1 MFAQWIQFN
10 IGRFGKNSSINPRNP
25 DIMIKNYLLNNVH
38 RYASK
43 WLVLVIDLFLVAF
56 SFVLSYLI
64 RFNLTMNFDIDKL
77 FIQMPIIVLI
87 ALLSFLFI
95 GSYKGV
101 VRHTGVRDVYN
112 IFNAI
117 CMSSIITIF
126 MVILNRQYNYMEDF
140 TIPLSI
146 IIIHSLI
153 GFISLTASRYVFK
166 ALYENM
172 VKKYKTNINV
182 LIFGAGES
190 GIMTYNALT
199 STTKSRSRVVGYIDE
214 DRKKVGKS
222 INGVVVYGRDDLTNY
237 FIDMKEVAEIIFSI
251 HNIDSNKSRELLE
264 SLVDLPVKV
273 KIVPPVE
280 DWINGELKISQ
291 IKQVQIEDLL
301 NRVPINIKR
310 SKVSGEL
317 KDQVIIVTGG
327 AGSIGSEIVR
337 QIVHYDYKALIIIDQ
352 AESALYDL
360 QQELKQA
367 GRHNFIPLVADVRD
381 KNRMNTFFQEYK
393 PTMVFHA
400 AAYKH
405 VPLMEY
411 NSYEAIKI
419 NVAGT
424 KMMVDLSLS
433 HNVEKFVF
441 VSTDKAVNPTNVMG
455 ATKRIAEMYISCAQ
469 QQNKTKFITTRF
481 GNVLGSNGS
490 VIPLFKKQ
498 IEKGGPL
505 TVTHK
510 DVTRFFMTIPEAS
523 QLVLEAAAMG
533 AGGEIFIFDMGE
545 SVKIFDLAKNMIKL
559 SGLKYPE
566 DIDIKVTGLRP
577 GEKLY
582 EELLAN
588 GENTLPTYH
597 KKIMIGKVRDLD
609 YSKVR
614 SQIDELCV
622 TNMFFNGDTVSLM
635 KKIVPEFVSNNSEL
649 CRLDVKKS
657 ENKVDKTADE
667 IFQS

>member
-1 MFAQWIQFN
+1 
-10 IGRFGKNSSINPRNP
+10 
-25 DIMIKNYLLNNVH
+25 MIKNYLLNNVH

>member
-1 MFAQWIQFN
+1 
-10 IGRFGKNSSINPRNP
+10 
-25 DIMIKNYLLNNVH
+25 MIKNYLISNAH

-43 WLVLVIDLFLVAF
+43 WLVLAIDVLIIAL
-56 SFVLSYLI
+56 SFILSYLI
-64 RFNLTMNFDIDKL
+64 RFNLTLDFDSAKL
-77 FIQMPIIVLI
+77 FVQLPIVSII
-87 ALLSFLFI
+87 GLLAFLMT

-117 CMSSIITIF
+117 CLASILSIF
-126 MVILNRQYNYMEDF
+126 MVIVNRQFNVMEDF

-153 GFISLTASRYVFK
+153 GFIGLTASRYIFK
-166 ALYENM
+166 TMYYNV
-172 VKKYKTNINV
+172 VKKFKITKNV
-182 LIFGAGES
+182 LIYGAGES
-190 GIMTYNALT
+190 GILTYNALT
-199 STTKSRSRVVGYIDE
+199 SHTASNARVVGYID
-214 DRKKVGKS
+214 DDIKKIGKS
-222 INGVVVYGRDDLTNY
+222 INGTTVFGRDQLTPY
-237 FIDMKEVAEIIFSI
+237 FIAQKEISEIIVSI
-251 HNIDSNKSRELLE
+251 HDIHSSKLRTLVEG
-264 SLVDLPVKV
+264 LVDLPVLV

-280 DWINGELKISQ
+280 SWINGELKVSQ

-301 NRVPINIKR
+301 NRKTIDIQK
-310 SKVSGEL
+310 SKVAEEL
-317 KDQVIIVTGG
+317 KDQVILVTGG

-337 QIVHYDYKALIIIDQ
+337 QIVNFNYKALIIVDQ
-352 AESALYDL
+352 AESPLYDL
-360 QQELKQA
+360 QQELKQN
-367 GRHNFIPLVADVRD
+367 GFHNFVPIVADIRD

-393 PTMVFHA
+393 PNIVFHA

-411 NSYEAIKI
+411 NAYEAIKI

-424 KMMVDLSLS
+424 KMMVDLSLTYD
-433 HNVEKFVF
+433 VDKFVF

-455 ATKRIAEMYISCAQ
+455 ATKRIAEMYISCMHQ
-469 QQNKTKFITTRF
+469 QHKTKFITTRF

-498 IEKGGPL
+498 IEKGGPI

-510 DVTRFFMTIPEAS
+510 DITRYFMTIPEAS

-533 AGGEIFIFDMGE
+533 NGGEIFIFDMGE

-559 SGLKYPE
+559 SGLRYPE

-588 GENTLPTYH
+588 GENTLPTYN
-597 KKIMIGKVRDLD
+597 KKIMISKVRELD
-609 YSKVR
+609 YAKVR
-614 SQIDELCV
+614 SQVDELCV
-622 TNMFFNGDTVSLM
+622 SNMFFNGDTVRLM
-635 KKIVPEFVSNNSEL
+635 KEIVPEYVSNNSEF
-649 CRLDVKKS
+649 CKLDEKVETGVKPMNIQETIQK
-657 ENKVDKTADE
+657 KTIYQA
-667 IFQS
+667 

>member
-1 MFAQWIQFN
+1 MIQ
-10 IGRFGKNSSINPRNP
+10 
-25 DIMIKNYLLNNVH
+25 NYLNATAS

-43 WLVLVIDLFLVAF
+43 WLVLIVDVILVSF
-56 SFVLSYLI
+56 SFVLAYFIL
-64 RFNLTMNFDIDKL
+64 FNLTMNFDIHKL
-77 FIQMPIIVLI
+77 FVQLPFVALI
-87 ALLSFLFI
+87 SLVSFLII

-117 CMSSIITIF
+117 CLSSIITI
-126 MVILNRQYNYMEDF
+126 VIVVANRAYNFFDGF
-140 TIPLSI
+140 TVPLTI
-146 IIIHSLI
+146 IIIHSLLS
-153 GFISLTASRYVFK
+153 FIALTASRYVFK
-166 ALYENM
+166 ALYF
-172 VKKYKTNINV
+172 NIVMNNYNSASKNV
-182 LIFGAGES
+182 LIYGAGES
-190 GIMTYNALT
+190 GILTHSALT
-199 STTKSRSRVVGYIDE
+199 NASKSKVKVVGYIDK
-214 DRKKVGKS
+214 DQQKVGKH
-222 INGVVVYGRDDLTNY
+222 INGVKVYHNDALTES
-237 FIDMKEVAEIIFSI
+237 FILKKDISEVIFSI
-251 HNIDSNKSRELLE
+251 QNIDHKKLRVLVE
-264 SLVDLPVKV
+264 SLVDYPVLV
-273 KIVPPVE
+273 KIVPAVE
-280 DWINGELKISQ
+280 DWINGELKLSQ

-301 NRVPINIKR
+301 DRATIDIKNSNIAE
-310 SKVSGEL
+310 EL
-317 KDQVIIVTGG
+317 KNKTVLVTGG

-337 QIVHYDYKALIIIDQ
+337 QVCTYGYKSLIVIDQ

-360 QQELKQA
+360 QQELKQN
-367 GRHNFIPLVADVRD
+367 GFHNFIPIVADVRD
-381 KNRMNTFFQEYK
+381 KNRMNIVFQEYA
-393 PTMVFHA
+393 PNIVFHA

-424 KMMVDLSLS
+424 KVLCDLSA
-433 HNVEKFVF
+433 HYNVDKFVF

-455 ATKRIAEMYISCAQ
+455 ATKRIAEMYISCMQ
-469 QQNKTKFITTRF
+469 QLKKTKFITTRF

-505 TVTHK
+505 TVTHE

-523 QLVLEAAAMG
+523 QLVLEAGAMG
-533 AGGEIFIFDMGE
+533 EGGEIFIFDMGE

-588 GENTLPTYH
+588 GENILPTYH
-597 KKIMIGKVRDLD
+597 KKIMI
-609 YSKVR
+609 SKVR
-614 SQIDELCV
+614 ELDYTTIRSNINQLCV
-622 TNMFFNGDTVSLM
+622 SNMFFDADVVRLM
-635 KKIVPEFVSNNSEL
+635 KEIVPEYISKNSDL
-649 CRLDVKKS
+649 CKIDDQIEEKTKKNDAS
-657 ENKVDKTADE
+657 SLEKN
-667 IFQS
+667 ILQS

>member
-1 MFAQWIQFN
+1 
-10 IGRFGKNSSINPRNP
+10 
-25 DIMIKNYLLNNVH
+25 MIKNYLVNNAH

-43 WLVLVIDLFLVAF
+43 WLVLAIDVFLISVAF
-56 SFVLSYLI
+56 VMSYFI
-64 RFNLTMNFDIDKL
+64 RFNLTFNFDIEKL
-77 FIQMPIIVLI
+77 FLQFPVVTLI
-87 ALLSFLFI
+87 ALISFLVI

-117 CMSSIITIF
+117 CLSSIFTIF
-126 MVILNRQYNYMEDF
+126 MVILNRQFNMLEDF

-153 GFISLTASRYVFK
+153 GFILLVASRYVFK
-166 ALYENM
+166 TSYDNL
-172 VKKYKTNINV
+172 VRKFKITKNV

-190 GIMTYNALT
+190 GILTYNALT
-199 STTKSRSRVVGYIDE
+199 TSTNSKARVVGYIDE
-214 DRKKVGKS
+214 DVKKIGKS
-222 INGVVVYGRDDLTNY
+222 INGITVYGPQELTEY
-237 FIDMKEVAEIIFSI
+237 FLGKKDISEIIFSI
-251 HNIDSNKSRELLE
+251 HNISNTKLRELVQ
-264 SLVDLPVKV
+264 SLVDFPVQV

-280 DWINGELKISQ
+280 DWINGELSVSQ

-301 NRVPINIKR
+301 NRVPIDIKK
-310 SKVSGEL
+310 SKVSNEL
-317 KDQVIIVTGG
+317 KEQVILVTGG
-327 AGSIGSEIVR
+327 AGSIGSEIAR
-337 QIVHYDYKALIIIDQ
+337 QIAHYEYKSLIIIDQ

-360 QQELKQA
+360 QQELKQN
-367 GRHNFIPLVADVRD
+367 GFHNFIPIVGDIRD
-381 KNRMNTFFQEYK
+381 KNRMNEYFQEFK

-424 KMMVDLSLS
+424 KNIVDLSMN
-433 HNVEKFVF
+433 HNVDKFVF

-455 ATKRIAEMYISCAQ
+455 ATKRIAEMYISCMQ
-469 QQNKTKFITTRF
+469 QENKTKFITTRF

-498 IEKGGPL
+498 IDKGGPL

-533 AGGEIFIFDMGE
+533 SGGEIFIFDMGD

-566 DIDIKVTGLRP
+566 DIDIKITGLRP

-597 KKIMIGKVRDLD
+597 KKIMIGKVRELD
-609 YSKVR
+609 YTRIRSK
-614 SQIDELCV
+614 IEELCV
-622 TNMFFNGDTVSLM
+622 TNMFFNGNTVALM
-635 KKIVPEFVSNNSEL
+635 KEIVPEFVSNNSEL
-649 CRLDVKKS
+649 CKLDQKKESKKGDDLVKNILHS
-657 ENKVDKTADE
+657 
-667 IFQS
+667 